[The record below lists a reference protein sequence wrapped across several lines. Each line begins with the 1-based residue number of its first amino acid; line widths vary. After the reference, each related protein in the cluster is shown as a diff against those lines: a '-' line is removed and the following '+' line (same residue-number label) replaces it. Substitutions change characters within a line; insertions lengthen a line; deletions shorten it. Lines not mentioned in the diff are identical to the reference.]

1 MPWGEGV
8 TAVDGRRLAGDVADA
23 GVDEG
28 VVIIVA
34 VKELA
39 SSTTQVGSGR
49 ATSGLFTQTDQ
60 AARGTEWEGVKIL
73 QKKWVAFLGC
83 FLLFVCL
90 CLAQALISGLY
101 NSLIIKIR
109 FTE

>member
-1 MPWGEGV
+1 MTP
-8 TAVDGRRLAGDVADA
+8 VDGRRLAGDVADA

-28 VVIIVA
+28 VVVIVA

-39 SSTTQVGSGR
+39 SSSTQVGSRGR

-73 QKKWVAFLGC
+73 QKKNG
-83 FLLFVCL
+83 LLFSDVFYF
-90 CLAQALISGLY
+90 S
-101 NSLIIKIR
+101 SV
-109 FTE
+109 FV

>member
-1 MPWGEGV
+1 MTP
-8 TAVDGRRLAGDVADA
+8 VDGRRLAGDVADA

-28 VVIIVA
+28 VVVIVA

-39 SSTTQVGSGR
+39 SSSTQVGSGR

-73 QKKWVAFLGC
+73 QKTTTWVA
-83 FLLFVCL
+83 LFTFRL
-90 CLAQALISGLY
+90 
-101 NSLIIKIR
+101 SL
-109 FTE
+109 FCHL

>member
-1 MPWGEGV
+1 MTP
-8 TAVDGRRLAGDVADA
+8 VDGRRLAGDVADA

-28 VVIIVA
+28 VVVIVA

-39 SSTTQVGSGR
+39 SSSSTQVGSGR

-73 QKKWVAFLGC
+73 KKPNKMGC
-83 FLLFVCL
+83 FSQMFLFTFRL
-90 CLAQALISGLY
+90 
-101 NSLIIKIR
+101 SL
-109 FTE
+109 FCHL

>member
-28 VVIIVA
+28 VVVIVA

-39 SSTTQVGSGR
+39 SSTQVGSRGR
-49 ATSGLFTQTDQ
+49 ATSRLFTQTDQ

-73 QKKWVAFLGC
+73 QKNRVAFLGC

-90 CLAQALISGLY
+90 CLATSNLGAV
-101 NSLIIKIR
+101 
-109 FTE
+109 

>member
-28 VVIIVA
+28 VVVIVA
-34 VKELA
+34 LKELA
-39 SSTTQVGSGR
+39 SSSTTQVESR
-49 ATSGLFTQTDQ
+49 SGLFTQTDQ

-73 QKKWVAFLGC
+73 KNNNNMGC
-83 FLLFVCL
+83 FSQMFLFTFRL
-90 CLAQALISGLY
+90 
-101 NSLIIKIR
+101 SL
-109 FTE
+109 FSHL

>member
-1 MPWGEGV
+1 M

-28 VVIIVA
+28 VVVIVA

-39 SSTTQVGSGR
+39 SSSTTQVGSGR
-49 ATSGLFTQTDQ
+49 ATSGLLTQTDQ

-73 QKKWVAFLGC
+73 QKTRTWVAFLGC
-83 FLLFVCL
+83 FYLLTYFSSVFVL
-90 CLAQALISGLY
+90 PPLISGLY
-101 NSLIIKIR
+101 NHLIIKIR